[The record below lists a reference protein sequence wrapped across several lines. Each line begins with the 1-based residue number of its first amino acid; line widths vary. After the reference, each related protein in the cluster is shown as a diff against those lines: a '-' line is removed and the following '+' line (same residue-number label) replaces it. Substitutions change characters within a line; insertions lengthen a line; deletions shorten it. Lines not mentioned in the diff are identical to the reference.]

1 MMKNMSSKTKKV
13 YKVLS
18 VVLISILIFSFT
30 SAGKYDDSIINEV
43 RQVLKTNYVDDL
55 PDSTLNQPTVEGI
68 IKEINKT
75 DTHTEYFTA
84 KQYGDFT
91 NTVNQTYVGIGVS
104 IEMVPEG
111 VQVLTVFDPSP
122 AKDADIKSGDVIM
135 MADQHLLGGLSSDAA
150 VALIKGPAGT
160 KVNLR
165 IKRGTELLNKL
176 VPRRQINA
184 PTITGQILD
193 NHIGYIDISSFGAD
207 TATKFGEKLSEL
219 EAKNVDSYII
229 DVRNNGG
236 GYLDTAL
243 NIAGYFVGNQVALI
257 TRSRAEGEQK
267 LNAVAHNILINKKV
281 TFLINQYSASASEVL
296 SGVVRDY
303 DKANFIGLKS
313 YGKGSVQWPATLS
326 NKDVLKLTIEKFFSP
341 KDITIDKV
349 GITPNIEIPNE
360 VDSMRVAE
368 LIFDTPKTLKS
379 DLGYMKINLKDNSV
393 VLSLDRA
400 EDPLFWQ
407 SYSQLINLA
416 AKEGSVML
424 GTDKGWTTLTKEN
437 LADLPRMFYP
447 NYKELVKKK
456 TADLNSGLIINFD
469 SSILKTSLNDK
480 NIEMIDTLTGARVPV
495 LISTPKEKSVTVTPK
510 TALKKGK
517 TYYVVVSPKVLKA
530 DNKPVGYGMINEIE
544 TTK

>member
-1 MMKNMSSKTKKV
+1 MKIMSSKTKKV

-18 VVLISILIFSFT
+18 VVLISILIFSFA

-43 RQVLKTNYVDDL
+43 RQVLKTNYVDEL

-111 VQVLTVFDPSP
+111 VQVLTVFDASP

-135 MADQHLLGGLSSDAA
+135 MADQHILGGLSSDAA
-150 VALIKGPAGT
+150 VALIKGPEGT

-165 IKRGTELLNKL
+165 IKRGDELLNKL
-176 VPRRQINA
+176 VPRKQINA

-207 TATKFGEKLSEL
+207 TAAKFGEKLSEF
-219 EAKNVDSYII
+219 EGKNVDSYII

-257 TRSRAEGEQK
+257 TRSRSEGEQK
-267 LNAVAHNILINKKV
+267 LNAIAHNILINKKV

-303 DKANFIGLKS
+303 NKANFIGLKS

-407 SYSQLINLA
+407 SYSQLISLA

-424 GTDKGWTTLTKEN
+424 GTNKGWTALTKEN
-437 LADLPRMFYP
+437 LSDLPKMFYP
-447 NYKELVKKK
+447 NYKELAKKK
-456 TADLNSGLIINFD
+456 TAELNPGLIVNFD
-469 SSILKTSLNDK
+469 NSILKTSLNDK

-517 TYYVVVSPKVLKA
+517 TYYLVVSPKVLKA

-544 TTK
+544 TAK